1 MLKFDFCPCMWV
13 NNIDSLVEWEDRGHR
28 RIGVQLWERKYK
40 TYFVQDSTATYASL
54 KIITKGIFSWKVWL
68 NETINTFSSHMKLD
82 KINWILTDDDLLNL
96 KDLEILTFISQR
108 LQITAN
114 VLSDE
119 VALILLDAIYRVL
132 DSAWPSRHRHFYRTL
147 YNCS

>member
-1 MLKFDFCPCMWV
+1 
-13 NNIDSLVEWEDRGHR
+13 
-28 RIGVQLWERKYK
+28 
-40 TYFVQDSTATYASL
+40 
-54 KIITKGIFSWKVWL
+54 
-68 NETINTFSSHMKLD
+68 MKLD